1 MKIALSSTG
10 TSLDSQVD
18 PRFGRCQYFIFV
30 DTETMDFEAIENPS
44 IMAMGGAGIQSAQ
57 LIANKGAEVVLTGN
71 TGPNAFQ
78 TLSAAGVKIVVG
90 VTGTV
95 KDAVERFKRGE
106 FQPTGQPNVGSHFG
120 VGQGFPQAPGM
131 GQGGSPQAPGMA
143 GGPGMFPGG
152 GGGFGMGGGR
162 GMGRGRGM
170 GGGFAAGPVP
180 QQPFA
185 APPPAGASS
194 DDMKALLEQTKVL
207 QEQLKEIS
215 RRLEQLE
222 KKNK

>member
-1 MKIALSSTG
+1 VKIAVSSTG

-30 DTETMDFEAIENPS
+30 DTETMDFEAIENPN

-71 TGPNAFQ
+71 SGPNAFQ
-78 TLSAAGVKIVVG
+78 TLSAAGVKVVIG

-106 FQPTGQPNVGSHFG
+106 LQPTAQPNVASHFG
-120 VGQGFPQAPGM
+120 MGQGGFPQAPGI
-131 GQGGSPQAPGMA
+131 GS
-143 GGPGMFPGG
+143 GPGMFPGG

-185 APPPAGASS
+185 GPPPAGASS

-222 KKNK
+222 KKSK

>member
-1 MKIALSSTG
+1 VKVAVSSTG
-10 TSLDSQVD
+10 PSLDSQVD
-18 PRFGRCQYFIFV
+18 ARFGRCQYFIIV
-30 DTETMDFEAIENPS
+30 DTETMEFEAMENPS
-44 IMAMGGAGIQSAQ
+44 LMAMGGAGIQSAQ

-78 TLSAAGVKIVVG
+78 TLSAAGVKIIVGVVG
-90 VTGTV
+90 TI

-106 FQPTGQPNVGSHFG
+106 LSATAQPNVASHFG

-131 GQGGSPQAPGMA
+131 GV
-143 GGPGMFPGG
+143 GPGAFPGA
-152 GGGFGMGGGR
+152 GGGFGMGGGGG
-162 GMGRGRGM
+162 GMGRGRGRGM
-170 GGGFAAGPVP
+170 MGGFAASGVPP

-185 APPPAGASS
+185 GPPPAGASA
-194 DDMKALLEQTKVL
+194 DDIKALLDQTKVL